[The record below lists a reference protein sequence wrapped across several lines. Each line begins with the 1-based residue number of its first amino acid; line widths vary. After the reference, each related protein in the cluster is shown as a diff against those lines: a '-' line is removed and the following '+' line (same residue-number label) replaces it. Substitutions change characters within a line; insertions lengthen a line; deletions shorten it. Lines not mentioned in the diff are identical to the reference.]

1 MSVFCLKKIKAP
13 IRLHEELKCARQKS
27 GASLELLEE
36 KTHIP
41 IKYLSALESGHYT
54 ELPKA
59 KAYRLAYVREYAI
72 ALNLNPETTIYKF
85 TQENGLDDVSQIH
98 PHRSIKTFPFSSVA
112 LLLRNLL
119 IAVLVLIF
127 AIYLIWQIKG
137 IVTPPNLTIY
147 TPLEGSL
154 SSRPIAI
161 IQGVTEKECR
171 ININGQDIMADEQ
184 GNFTTL
190 INLSTGVN
198 TITISA
204 TKKHGKTTTEIRH
217 VIVQGGG
224 GI

>member
-1 MSVFCLKKIKAP
+1 M
-13 IRLHEELKCARQKS
+13 
-27 GASLELLEE
+27 
-36 KTHIP
+36 
-41 IKYLSALESGHYT
+41 
-54 ELPKA
+54 
-59 KAYRLAYVREYAI
+59 AYVREYAT

-85 TQENGLDDVSQIH
+85 TQENGLNDIAQIH
-98 PHRSIKTFPFSSVA
+98 PHRSIKNFPFSSIA

-137 IVTPPNLTIY
+137 IVTPPKLTIY

-161 IQGVTEKECR
+161 VQGITEKECH

-217 VIVQGGG
+217 VIVQSGGG
-224 GI
+224 N